1 MGVVSSKHPFAPIV
15 CGNGVSKGIAVGS
28 AFVFRDE
35 APLIEKPFQG
45 AAIEVARF
53 ESAQATVLKSIELM
67 IEKTK
72 RDVGPEEAEIFEAHL
87 MMLQDEE
94 LIQPIKTSI
103 EQDQQTAESA
113 IRMSFEAHILVFSE
127 ADSDY
132 MRERVLDLKDLRAQL
147 LHALHPEAR
156 STLSGIKNQVILIT
170 EDLTPSQTIGLDR
183 EKVMGI
189 ITEKGGETSH
199 TAIIARTLGIPA
211 ISGLSGITETITT
224 GMEIAL
230 DGKEGSI
237 FEATS
242 PNTRDYFQKIILAQ
256 QSDQNALTH
265 FVGKKTSTH
274 DLHSMNLMGN
284 IGNFEDAKA
293 ALSGDSEGIGLFR
306 TEFLFMERKS
316 APSLDEQMSAYYQVL
331 SLFSSQEVIIR
342 TLDVGGDKPID
353 YIQIK
358 KEENPF
364 LGVRA
369 IRYCLKD
376 LPLFK
381 TQIKALLV
389 ANDFGNLSIM
399 TPMVSHAAEAK
410 KMKLL
415 VDECQQ
421 ELLLNSD
428 YKNKSFKLGTMIE
441 IPSLIFEMK
450 ELKEYVSFISVGTND
465 LMQYSLAVDRMNPDL
480 QDLYSPYH
488 LGFIRMMKLLA
499 DEGQKYGLNLGICGE
514 SGGKD
519 EFIPLWIAMGYTKLS
534 MVPGE
539 VLNKRRLISKL
550 TMNDCKALLDNVL
563 QSADASEVKLKLSE
577 FHERIMGA

>member
-1 MGVVSSKHPFAPIV
+1 
-15 CGNGVSKGIAVGS
+15 
-28 AFVFRDE
+28 
-35 APLIEKPFQG
+35 
-45 AAIEVARF
+45 
-53 ESAQATVLKSIELM
+53 
-67 IEKTK
+67 
-72 RDVGPEEAEIFEAHL
+72 
-87 MMLQDEE
+87 
-94 LIQPIKTSI
+94 
-103 EQDQQTAESA
+103 
-113 IRMSFEAHILVFSE
+113 
-127 ADSDY
+127 
-132 MRERVLDLKDLRAQL
+132 
-147 LHALHPEAR
+147 
-156 STLSGIKNQVILIT
+156 
-170 EDLTPSQTIGLDR
+170 
-183 EKVMGI
+183 
-189 ITEKGGETSH
+189 
-199 TAIIARTLGIPA
+199 
-211 ISGLSGITETITT
+211 
-224 GMEIAL
+224 
-230 DGKEGSI
+230 
-237 FEATS
+237 
-242 PNTRDYFQKIILAQ
+242 
-256 QSDQNALTH
+256 
-265 FVGKKTSTH
+265 
-274 DLHSMNLMGN
+274 MGN

-316 APSLDEQMSAYYQVL
+316 APSLDEQRAAYHQVL
-331 SLFSSQEVIIR
+331 SLFSSKEVIIR

-381 TQIKALLV
+381 TQIKALLL
-389 ANDFGNLSIM
+389 ANEFGNLSIM

-421 ELLLNSD
+421 ELLSD
-428 YKNKSFKLGTMIE
+428 PSYKNKSFKLGTMIE

-450 ELKEYVSFISVGTND
+450 ELKEFVSFISVGTND

-499 DEGQKYGLNLGICGE
+499 DEGQKHGLNLGICGE

-539 VLNKRRLISKL
+539 VLSKRRLISKL

-563 QSADASEVKLKLSE
+563 QSADAIEVKLKLSE